1 MTSGMSTMDGM
12 LIEDARVVCRQLG
25 LPSSNPRAI
34 RNFGGGTGPIFLD
47 DVGCSGR
54 ERTLLRC
61 NHTGVGI
68 HNCGHHEDAGVVCV
82 DGAGCTSGD
91 VRLVGG
97 NATAGRVEICFNGAW
112 GTVCDDFWD
121 TPDAQV
127 VCRQLGLPWRA
138 ATALEIA
145 RFGEGTGPIHLDDV
159 HCSGNESSL
168 QECRHNGVGDH
179 NCGHIED
186 ASVVCSDGIPCL
198 YNGVI
203 YSDGDAFPAEDGCN
217 TCTCASGSVACTE
230 AFCPVVPSVCENG
243 QVRLVDGS
251 DTEGRVE
258 VCFNNTWGT
267 VCDDNWDSDDARV
280 VCRQLGLP
288 TEHAVA
294 YSNARYGEG
303 EGPILLDDVECF
315 GFEPLLQLCQHN
327 GVGNNNCGHF
337 EDAGVSCSTEQ
348 PMFCGEDEFQCP
360 GDDFGFPRCL
370 PFMYL
375 CDSYEDC
382 IDGFDEQNCSTIELT
397 SPCEYSVKEGETGSI
412 KVCLTVTKVEQSFIH
427 RLFPIEVTPFGS
439 AKNQTDFTFY
449 NETVVFNG
457 SYSEGDSECLVVTV
471 VAHTDGI
478 VEGIEMIS
486 VSVGQLATPVSVFVI
501 DSDYLKVGFVEASYS
516 VSESSGVVEI
526 AVTAFPDSSGNV
538 PSIGIPFGLRIT
550 SGDGTAVAGE
560 DYQDVLATVY
570 FRPDHTPSAV
580 VRVGIT
586 DDSLSEGEERFTVQL
601 KSYDLSIVLA
611 NTVTEIVIEDD
622 DELRCP
628 DLENPADGSVV
639 YDGLVVG
646 SQATYSCNDG
656 YRLVGSSTRT
666 CEIDGTWSGESP
678 LCSQS
683 VVVCTVELV
692 GEIEVDRNS
701 ATYSFSGVGSDIT
714 GYVCKLD
721 GVTLPDC
728 SGTLTGLS
736 PGLYRLRIVPVG
748 CSVNRGVTFRFDV

>member
-1 MTSGMSTMDGM
+1 MFCLPRSDPPFCFFFTTDTHMRFVILCAFRMK
-12 LIEDARVVCRQLG
+12 ELG
-25 LPSSNPRAI
+25 LAVLTLFDKHTAIRYRTLFCAEGLHFCAFHYASGNPRYGTWFVSVSVCLSVYLSICLLPRFLLPRA
-34 RNFGGGTGPIFLD
+34 RNWPKSDSNGFSATMG
-47 DVGCSGR
+47 VRGR
-54 ERTLLRC
+54 EC
-61 NHTGVGI
+61 H
-68 HNCGHHEDAGVVCV
+68 
-82 DGAGCTSGD
+82 
-91 VRLVGG
+91 
-97 NATAGRVEICFNGAW
+97 
-112 GTVCDDFWD
+112 
-121 TPDAQV
+121 
-127 VCRQLGLPWRA
+127 
-138 ATALEIA
+138 
-145 RFGEGTGPIHLDDV
+145 
-159 HCSGNESSL
+159 
-168 QECRHNGVGDH
+168 HNGVGDH
-179 NCGHIED
+179 NCGYIED
-186 ASVVCSDGIPCL
+186 AGVVCSDG
-198 YNGVI
+198 
-203 YSDGDAFPAEDGCN
+203 
-217 TCTCASGSVACTE
+217 
-230 AFCPVVPSVCENG
+230 VPSVCENG

-267 VCDDNWDSDDARV
+267 VCDDDWDSDDARV

-288 TEHAVA
+288 TEYAVA

-327 GVGNNNCGHF
+327 GVGNNNCGHL
-337 EDAGVSCSTEQ
+337 EDASVSCSTER

-375 CDSYEDC
+375 CDSIVDC
-382 IDGFDEQNCSTIELT
+382 VDGFDEQNCSTIELT
-397 SPCEYSVKEGETGSI
+397 SPCEYSVKEGETESI
-412 KVCLTVTKVEQSFIH
+412 KVCLTVTKVARSLIH
-427 RLFPIEVTPFGS
+427 RVFPIEVTPFGS
-439 AKNQTDFTFY
+439 AKNETDYTFY
-449 NETVVFNG
+449 NETIVFNG
-457 SYSEGDSECLVVTV
+457 SYSEGDSECVVVTV
-471 VAHTDGI
+471 IAHTDGI

-486 VSVGQLATPVSVFVI
+486 VSVGQLVNPVYVFVI
-501 DSDYLKVGFVEASYS
+501 DYDYLKVGFVNASYS

-580 VRVGIT
+580 IRVSIT

-601 KSYDLSIVLA
+601 KSYDLPIVLA

-622 DELRCP
+622 DEMRCP

-646 SQATYSCNDG
+646 SQATYSCDDG
-656 YRLVGSSTRT
+656 YRLVGGSTRT
-666 CEIDGTWSGESP
+666 CESDGTWSGESP

-692 GEIEVDRNS
+692 GEIEVEINS

-714 GYVCKLD
+714 GFVCKLD

-736 PGLYRLRIVPVG
+736 PGQHWLRIVPVG
-748 CSVNRGVTFRFDV
+748 CSVNSGVTFCFEV

>member
-1 MTSGMSTMDGM
+1 MWKTNACIWMK
-12 LIEDARVVCRQLG
+12 ELG
-25 LPSSNPRAI
+25 LAVLTLFDKHTAIRYRTLFCAEGLHFCAFHYASGNPRNWPKSDSNGFSATMGV
-34 RNFGGGTGPIFLD
+34 R
-47 DVGCSGR
+47 GR
-54 ERTLLRC
+54 EC
-61 NHTGVGI
+61 H
-68 HNCGHHEDAGVVCV
+68 
-82 DGAGCTSGD
+82 
-91 VRLVGG
+91 
-97 NATAGRVEICFNGAW
+97 
-112 GTVCDDFWD
+112 
-121 TPDAQV
+121 
-127 VCRQLGLPWRA
+127 
-138 ATALEIA
+138 
-145 RFGEGTGPIHLDDV
+145 
-159 HCSGNESSL
+159 
-168 QECRHNGVGDH
+168 HNGVGDH
-179 NCGHIED
+179 NCGYIED
-186 ASVVCSDGIPCL
+186 AGVVCSDG
-198 YNGVI
+198 
-203 YSDGDAFPAEDGCN
+203 
-217 TCTCASGSVACTE
+217 
-230 AFCPVVPSVCENG
+230 VPSVCENG

-267 VCDDNWDSDDARV
+267 VCDDDWDSDDARV

-288 TEHAVA
+288 TEYAVA

-327 GVGNNNCGHF
+327 GVGNNNCGHL
-337 EDAGVSCSTEQ
+337 EDASVSCSTER

-375 CDSYEDC
+375 CDSIVDC
-382 IDGFDEQNCSTIELT
+382 VDGFDEQNCSTIELT
-397 SPCEYSVKEGETGSI
+397 SPCEYSVKEGETESI
-412 KVCLTVTKVEQSFIH
+412 KVCLTVTKVARSLIH
-427 RLFPIEVTPFGS
+427 RVFPIEVTPFGS
-439 AKNQTDFTFY
+439 AKNETDYTFY
-449 NETVVFNG
+449 NETIVFNG
-457 SYSEGDSECLVVTV
+457 SYSEGDSECVVVTV
-471 VAHTDGI
+471 IAHTDGI

-486 VSVGQLATPVSVFVI
+486 VSVGQLVNPVYVFVI
-501 DSDYLKVGFVEASYS
+501 DYDYLKVGFVNASYS

-580 VRVGIT
+580 IRVSIT

-601 KSYDLSIVLA
+601 KSYDLPIVLA

-622 DELRCP
+622 DEMRCP

-646 SQATYSCNDG
+646 SQATYSCDDG
-656 YRLVGSSTRT
+656 YRLVGGSTRT
-666 CEIDGTWSGESP
+666 CESDGTWSGESP

-692 GEIEVDRNS
+692 GEIEVEINS

-714 GYVCKLD
+714 GFVCKLD

-736 PGLYRLRIVPVG
+736 PGQHWLRIVPVG
-748 CSVNRGVTFRFDV
+748 CSVNSGVTFCFEV